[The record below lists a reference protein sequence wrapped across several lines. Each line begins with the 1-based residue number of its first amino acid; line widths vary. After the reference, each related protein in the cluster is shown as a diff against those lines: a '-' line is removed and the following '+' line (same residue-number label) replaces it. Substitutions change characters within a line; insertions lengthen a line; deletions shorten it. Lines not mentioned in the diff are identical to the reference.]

1 MEFEVFPAL
10 VAGLVGT
17 VVMSAMMRMAASMGL
32 TKMPAMP
39 LLMGS
44 MVTGDRVTA
53 TRFGAV
59 IHYLMMGT
67 VLFGLGYAA
76 LFTAPD
82 DASVATAAVIGV
94 VHGPALGLIGLP
106 MLPSVHRR
114 VSSTPGA
121 ETTTVDSGQVSF
133 SAPGLFA
140 TRDGRRPTAP
150 SRPFRPGG
158 CGSTSPGRRDRRG
171 RSPGTSR

>member
-17 VVMSAMMRMAASMGL
+17 VVMSALMRMAASMGL

-44 MVTGDRVTA
+44 MVTGDRDTA
-53 TRFGAV
+53 TRFGVV
-59 IHYLMMGT
+59 IHYLLMGT

-76 LFTAPD
+76 LFTALD
-82 DASVATAAVIGV
+82 DASVTAGAVTGV
-94 VHGPALGLIGLP
+94 VHGLALGLIGLP
-106 MLPSVHRR
+106 MLPAVHRR

-121 ETTTVDSGQVSF
+121 EATTVDSGQVSF
-133 SAPGLFA
+133 SAPGLFGSNW
-140 TRDGRRPTAP
+140 GRMTPVGIVAGHLVYGAVVALVYTWL
-150 SRPFRPGG
+150 S
-158 CGSTSPGRRDRRG
+158 
-171 RSPGTSR
+171 